1 MCRDPL
7 LEYGVKALADHRQGL
22 CTYDVEQIVLAIV
35 VTTGIASIFLTKD
48 FTPDYNSG
56 LAHAIFYA
64 LTSYP
69 VIEERHLHGEVVGF
83 GILFALLVDDQYDE
97 FEKIYTLNKQL
108 GLPTSLAQIELTEK
122 QWAESISRIP
132 EMSDV
137 KHYPYRV
144 TKEMLTTAMQKLNER
159 EARE

>member
-1 MCRDPL
+1 M
-7 LEYGVKALADHRQGL
+7 
-22 CTYDVEQIVLAIV
+22 
-35 VTTGIASIFLTKD
+35 
-48 FTPDYNSG
+48 
-56 LAHAIFYA
+56 
-64 LTSYP
+64 
-69 VIEERHLHGEVVGF
+69 
-83 GILFALLVDDQYDE
+83 LFRSDQYDE

-144 TKEMLTTAMQKLNER
+144 TKEMLTAAMQKLNER